1 MMRCSNGNCSIC
13 KTAGIF
19 GSVILAIAIGVLSY
33 FGYLT
38 FAEFA
43 LYTAF
48 AAGASAVL
56 GVIAGMAVR
65 RREGA
70 FACCLCKNAAQILTG
85 GIGSFLFSLG
95 TIVIGSA
102 VGVTL
107 TAALLAVTAFFF
119 FLIIAGVICFAE
131 CLIDTC
137 D

>member
-1 MMRCSNGNCSIC
+1 MRCDNGSCNTC

-19 GSVILAIAIGVLSY
+19 ASVLLAIAVGALSF
-33 FGYLT
+33 FGYFT
-38 FAEFA
+38 FAELA

-48 AAGASAVL
+48 ALGALAVM
-56 GVIAGMAVR
+56 GVLAGMSVR

-70 FACCLCKNAAQILTG
+70 FSCCLCKNAAQILTG
-85 GIGSFLFSLG
+85 GIGSFLFSLAAL
-95 TIVIGSA
+95 VIGSA
-102 VGVTL
+102 VGATVT
-107 TAALLAVTAFFF
+107 AVMLAVTAFFF